1 MSNEPYGC
9 LCCSPIISEV
19 FKNTAAAASPAK
31 PSGCCDHSGG
41 CSHEGPSISR
51 RSFNRGSSAL
61 AGAALMTGLAPRAL
75 HAQDD
80 KTRIFTGGTILTV
93 DENFSEVDAIA
104 IRGNEILT
112 VGDRDQVRSAAG
124 PGAELINLDGQV
136 MLPGFIDPHTHMMS
150 GSLIASLME
159 YVGVARFS
167 KTSDV
172 IEYLRKFASTKAPGE
187 WVVARNFDP
196 SLQEGPEA
204 LTFAELDSVST
215 EHPVFVLN
223 SSGHLA
229 YANRAAFEAA
239 GIGEDVKNPDGAEFV
254 RDSSGKLTGTIKNNV
269 AYLRIIEHYPAMQ
282 AANPVESLIQ
292 ITADFSRV
300 GLTTLS
306 DLAMGGL
313 FEALDWENYQTAG
326 ASGQL
331 TARMRLFPIYTV
343 DHAWDE
349 AGVMPGDG
357 DAMVRLSGF
366 KIIAD
371 GSNQGF
377 TGLQRE
383 PYLNS
388 ESAGLAYLTP
398 DELKHFIVKRGE
410 QGWPLA
416 IHGNGD
422 KAIDNILNALQAAKD
437 EGLDVA
443 SLRPRI
449 EHCSI
454 LHDEQIA
461 RIKDLGVSPS
471 FLIGHVH
478 YWGVAMRDEV
488 FGPEK
493 AALLDR
499 CRSVEKAGI
508 GFTIHSDFFVTDP
521 NPLHM
526 IEMAVTRRTWKEP
539 DFVLAPDETISVESA
554 IRAVT
559 SEAAWQL
566 SSEHEVGSLEP
577 GKLADFV
584 ILDSDPRKV
593 DPDTIKDITVI
604 ETWMDGRQ
612 VYAA

>member
-1 MSNEPYGC
+1 M
-9 LCCSPIISEV
+9 
-19 FKNTAAAASPAK
+19 A
-31 PSGCCDHSGG
+31 
-41 CSHEGPSISR
+41 
-51 RSFNRGSSAL
+51 
-61 AGAALMTGLAPRAL
+61 GLAPRPVR
-75 HAQDD
+75 AQEET
-80 KTRIFTGGTILTV
+80 TRVFTGGTILTV
-93 DENFSEVDAIA
+93 DETFSEANAIA
-104 IRGNEILT
+104 IRGNRILA
-112 VGDRDQVRSAAG
+112 VGDRDEVVGAAG
-124 PGAELINLDGQV
+124 SEAEVIDLDGRV
-136 MLPGFIDPHTHMMS
+136 MLPGFVEAHTHMMS

-167 KTSDV
+167 TTAEV
-172 IEYLRKFASTKAPGE
+172 IDYLREFASTKAPGE
-187 WVVARNFDP
+187 WIVARNFDP

-223 SSGHLA
+223 ASGHLA

-239 GIGEDVKNPDGAEFV
+239 GLGEDVENPDGAEFV
-254 RDSSGKLTGTIKNNV
+254 RDASGNLTGTIKNNV

-282 AANPVESLIQ
+282 TANPVEALLQ
-292 ITADFSRV
+292 ITADFSKV

-313 FEALDWENYQTAG
+313 FEALDWENYQRAG
-326 ASGQL
+326 ASGRL

-343 DHAWDE
+343 DDAWDE
-349 AGVMPGDG
+349 ADLSPGEG
-357 DAMVRLSGF
+357 DELVRLSGF

-371 GSNQGF
+371 GSNQGY

-383 PYLNS
+383 PYINS
-388 ESAGLAYLTP
+388 TSTGLAYLQP
-398 DELKHFIVKRGE
+398 EELKHFIAKRGG

-422 KAIDNILNALQAAKD
+422 KAIDNILDALQAAKD

-454 LHDEQIA
+454 LHDEQIT

-478 YWGVAMRDEV
+478 YWGVAMRDDV

-493 AALLDR
+493 AMLLDR
-499 CRSVEKAGI
+499 CRSVEEAGI

-521 NPLHM
+521 DPLHM
-526 IEMAVTRRTWKEP
+526 IEMAVTRRTWKDP

-554 IRAVT
+554 IRAIT

-566 SSEHEVGSLEP
+566 SSEHEIGSLEV

-584 ILDSDPRKV
+584 ILDKDPRSV
-593 DPDTIKDITVI
+593 DPDTIKDIRVT
-604 ETWMDGRQ
+604 ETWMDGKQ
-612 VYAA
+612 VYSV